1 MRTAGRLGAGLTVL
15 ALLGGCF
22 GGTPSPSATVSAAP
36 PSLAASGSL
45 PEASPSGDS
54 GATSEPS
61 AGELT
66 KGTYAQVMVDGLR
79 VRVSAKADATPVGA
93 LFFGDVVRIR
103 AAAGTSGGYTWYE
116 VESFHTANDQPVT
129 GFVAG
134 AKGGTAYLKALAGK
148 PSPTPSRSPTREPSP
163 TPAPSGSAAG

>member
-1 MRTAGRLGAGLTVL
+1 MMTARILSAVAVL

-22 GGTPSPSATVSAAP
+22 GGSPSPSASGSARP
-36 PSLAASGSL
+36 PTAAASGSL
-45 PEASPSGDS
+45 PEASPSGEG

-66 KGTYAQVMVDGLR
+66 KGTYAQVVVDGLR

-103 AAAGTSGGYTWYE
+103 GEAGTAGGYTWYE
-116 VESFHTANDQPVT
+116 IESFHTANDQPVT

-163 TPAPSGSAAG
+163 TPAPSGSASG